1 MIDIS
6 SWKRKG
12 TAIITLVVF
21 AFVLLFVGVMFKDRM
36 NDLLILYTERQ
47 TRRQAETLA
56 GQAAENLSVELKNLA
71 YIASKIEASPDE
83 IARLMPLLYNEASG
97 VKQGLLTLNGR
108 AVYGDSLS
116 VRQFD
121 GIQTSFRGF

>member
-12 TAIITLVVF
+12 TAIVTLVVF

-56 GQAAENLSVELKNLA
+56 
-71 YIASKIEASPDE
+71 
-83 IARLMPLLYNEASG
+83 
-97 VKQGLLTLNGR
+97 
-108 AVYGDSLS
+108 
-116 VRQFD
+116 
-121 GIQTSFRGF
+121 

>member
-6 SWKRKG
+6 SLKGKG

-36 NDLLILYTERQ
+36 NDLLIFYTERQ

-56 GQAAENLSVELKNLA
+56 GQAAEHT
-71 YIASKIEASPDE
+71 
-83 IARLMPLLYNEASG
+83 G
-97 VKQGLLTLNGR
+97 VQ
-108 AVYGDSLS
+108 
-116 VRQFD
+116 
-121 GIQTSFRGF
+121 